1 MEATV
6 EEIRA
11 ELGSV
16 QDKMNVKLGHM
27 ESKTQHQVSEHP
39 ASSLRVS
46 GENVMGDT
54 WATSCSV
61 NCPGHVGGLAGRG
74 LPMWCC

>member
-16 QDKMNVKLGHM
+16 QDKVNAKLGQM
-27 ESKTQHQVSEHP
+27 ESKTQHQVSKD
-39 ASSLRVS
+39 SVS
-46 GENVMGDT
+46 
-54 WATSCSV
+54 
-61 NCPGHVGGLAGRG
+61 
-74 LPMWCC
+74 

>member
-16 QDKMNVKLGHM
+16 QDKVNAKLGQM
-27 ESKTQHQVSEHP
+27 ESKTQHQVSK
-39 ASSLRVS
+39 ALSLN
-46 GENVMGDT
+46 GGIE
-54 WATSCSV
+54 
-61 NCPGHVGGLAGRG
+61 GHVLWLSVRALA
-74 LPMWCC
+74 